1 MNKKTLLLLML
12 MGIAGFATAQQIPTS
27 IIDVNNVRG
36 NILGTSNVWSL
47 LLDNNLT
54 WEVPKDSGKSTMFQ
68 YSLWVGGV
76 DEDEQLHLAANRY
89 NQVGRD
95 YWMGP
100 LRPTYAT
107 IDDETEQQFEH
118 IWNLTRS
125 QIDEFITNHGQT
137 GYEIPED
144 ILTWPAH
151 GPEGYAENLAPFVD
165 VDGDGQYSPA
175 HGDYP
180 DIMGDQ
186 CLFFIFNDSYAAH
199 TESGGASLGLEVHAM
214 VYAYD
219 TPDNA
224 ALDNTVFFHYELY
237 NRSTNTYLST
247 YVGVWN
253 DWDIGYGYDD
263 HVGCNVHLG
272 ACYGYNGKEN
282 DDVYGTNHPVQVSTI
297 LAGPFMDP
305 DGMDNPGY
313 DGNCESSDAYYNVNF
328 DNGIVDDERL
338 GLARFM
344 VQSNNNSAVSDPE
357 TAEQYYQVFRGYWK
371 DGLRVMYGGNGYSG
385 DGVVGPECDFMFPG
399 DSDPCNY
406 GTNGV
411 LPNGGYNVNGNF
423 WTEETAGNAPQDRRG
438 LGVVGPFTFESGNMQ
453 PLDFA
458 MTTVWKAERESALD
472 RVEPVIR
479 EVIAKFLSD
488 YNLVSVAEH
497 YEQEE
502 SLLKVY
508 PNPSEGAVTV
518 EGTGKL
524 MVVNA
529 LGQQVLTR
537 DIDGQTTLTLPS
549 GLYFVRVDGEKGVS
563 VNKVVVK

>member
-1 MNKKTLLLLML
+1 MNKRTLLLLML

-36 NILGTSNVWSL
+36 NILGTGNVFSNL
-47 LLDNNLT
+47 LGNSLT
-54 WEVPKDSGKSTMFQ
+54 WEVPKDSGKSPLFQ
-68 YSLWVGGV
+68 YALWLGGV
-76 DEDEQLHLAANRY
+76 DQDGQLHLAATRF

-165 VDGDGQYSPA
+165 VDGDGHYSPE

-186 CLFFIFNDSYAAH
+186 CLFFIFNDSYEPH

-219 TPDNA
+219 TPDND

-237 NRSTNTYLST
+237 NRSTNTYFST

-253 DWDIGYGYDD
+253 DWDIGYCYDD

-272 ACYGYNGKEN
+272 ACYGYNGKSS

-305 DGMDNPGY
+305 DGMDNPAY
-313 DGNCESSDAYYNVNF
+313 DGNCESSNAYYNVNF

-438 LGVVGPFTFESGNMQ
+438 LEAVGPFTFESGNMQ

-502 SLLKVY
+502 NLMKVY

-537 DIDGQTTLTLPS
+537 DINGQTTLTLPS

-563 VNKVVVK
+563 VNKVVVR

>member
-1 MNKKTLLLLML
+1 M
-12 MGIAGFATAQQIPTS
+12 
-27 IIDVNNVRG
+27 
-36 NILGTSNVWSL
+36 
-47 LLDNNLT
+47 
-54 WEVPKDSGKSTMFQ
+54 
-68 YSLWVGGV
+68 
-76 DEDEQLHLAANRY
+76 
-89 NQVGRD
+89 
-95 YWMGP
+95 
-100 LRPTYAT
+100 
-107 IDDETEQQFEH
+107 
-118 IWNLTRS
+118 
-125 QIDEFITNHGQT
+125 
-137 GYEIPED
+137 
-144 ILTWPAH
+144 
-151 GPEGYAENLAPFVD
+151 
-165 VDGDGQYSPA
+165 
-175 HGDYP
+175 
-180 DIMGDQ
+180 
-186 CLFFIFNDSYAAH
+186 
-199 TESGGASLGLEVHAM
+199 
-214 VYAYD
+214 
-219 TPDNA
+219 
-224 ALDNTVFFHYELY
+224 
-237 NRSTNTYLST
+237 
-247 YVGVWN
+247 
-253 DWDIGYGYDD
+253 
-263 HVGCNVHLG
+263 
-272 ACYGYNGKEN
+272 
-282 DDVYGTNHPVQVSTI
+282 YGTNHPVQVSTI

-305 DGMDNPGY
+305 DGMDNPAY
-313 DGNCESSDAYYNVNF
+313 DGNCESSNAYYNVNF

-399 DSDPCNY
+399 NSDPCNY

-438 LGVVGPFTFESGNMQ
+438 LEAVGPFTFEPGTMQ

-472 RVEPVIR
+472 RVEPVII

-502 SLLKVY
+502 SFLKVY

-537 DIDGQTTLTLPS
+537 DINGQTTLTLPS

>member
-1 MNKKTLLLLML
+1 
-12 MGIAGFATAQQIPTS
+12 
-27 IIDVNNVRG
+27 
-36 NILGTSNVWSL
+36 
-47 LLDNNLT
+47 
-54 WEVPKDSGKSTMFQ
+54 
-68 YSLWVGGV
+68 
-76 DEDEQLHLAANRY
+76 
-89 NQVGRD
+89 
-95 YWMGP
+95 
-100 LRPTYAT
+100 
-107 IDDETEQQFEH
+107 
-118 IWNLTRS
+118 
-125 QIDEFITNHGQT
+125 
-137 GYEIPED
+137 
-144 ILTWPAH
+144 
-151 GPEGYAENLAPFVD
+151 
-165 VDGDGQYSPA
+165 
-175 HGDYP
+175 
-180 DIMGDQ
+180 
-186 CLFFIFNDSYAAH
+186 
-199 TESGGASLGLEVHAM
+199 
-214 VYAYD
+214 
-219 TPDNA
+219 
-224 ALDNTVFFHYELY
+224 
-237 NRSTNTYLST
+237 
-247 YVGVWN
+247 
-253 DWDIGYGYDD
+253 
-263 HVGCNVHLG
+263 
-272 ACYGYNGKEN
+272 
-282 DDVYGTNHPVQVSTI
+282 
-297 LAGPFMDP
+297 MDP
-305 DGMDNPGY
+305 DGMDNPAY
-313 DGNCESSDAYYNVNF
+313 DGNCESSNAYYNVNF

-338 GLARFM
+338 GLACFM

-357 TAEQYYQVFRGYWK
+357 TAEQYYQAFRGYWK
-371 DGLRVMYGGNGYSG
+371 DGNRVMYGGNGYSG

-438 LGVVGPFTFESGNMQ
+438 LEAVGPFTFEPGTMQ

-502 SLLKVY
+502 NLMKVY

-537 DIDGQTTLTLPS
+537 DINGQTTLTLPS

-563 VNKVVVK
+563 VNKVVVR